1 MAVLTLYNGGLLLAE
16 GGGLQLSDSVSEP
29 CCCGEVD
36 CSQPTTSGLQ
46 DPSGNGWQPK
56 NNAGSVPLR
65 SILPIT
71 YRFKIEQ
78 ATNCGGSNSSA
89 QSGTLSCF
97 FVLTEPRRIRLYVS
111 GYVERQD
118 AGYDFGTLTVAGA
131 QAQISS
137 FGEGLQCAQAFNS
150 SEAFIDLPAGQH
162 NYTMSVDTRD
172 GLYHENTEYTFE
184 IQYA

>member
-1 MAVLTLYNGGLLLAE
+1 MAVLTLYNGNLLLSD
-16 GGGLQLSDSVSEP
+16 GGGLQLSNSSAEP
-29 CCCGEVD
+29 CCCEEACG
-36 CSQPTTSGLQ
+36 QPYTSGLQ

-56 NNAGSVPLR
+56 NNAGGVTLR
-65 SILPIT
+65 STLPIT

-78 ATNCGGSNSSA
+78 STNCGGSNSGT
-89 QSGTLSCF
+89 QSGALSCF

-150 SEAFIDLPAGQH
+150 SEAFIDLPAGRH
-162 NYTMSVDTRD
+162 NYEMSVDTRD